1 MGAAQSAKVEASI
14 LSKVQKLKT
23 NREGWQSVIEEFL
36 TLVPATGAPLRC
48 RDRRV
53 LEVVLQLCAEEL
65 RDPQPTVTPL
75 LEDAL
80 MDRDLVH
87 RQTSATV
94 VKHLTLGVFG
104 LGCEDALQ
112 HLLNFVWPNVFEQSP
127 HVITAVLECI
137 EAMRV
142 SLGPTKVLQH
152 TLQGLW
158 HPARKVREVYWK
170 IYNNLYIGSQAALV
184 PAYPRMTDDV
194 LNQYTRTH
202 MELFL

>member
-75 LEDAL
+75 LEATRRLLGARGLYALLPKFSIACLVDAAQPPHA
-80 MDRDLVH
+80 V
-87 RQTSATV
+87 
-94 VKHLTLGVFG
+94 
-104 LGCEDALQ
+104 DA
-112 HLLNFVWPNVFEQSP
+112 S
-127 HVITAVLECI
+127 
-137 EAMRV
+137 
-142 SLGPTKVLQH
+142 S
-152 TLQGLW
+152 
-158 HPARKVREVYWK
+158 
-170 IYNNLYIGSQAALV
+170 
-184 PAYPRMTDDV
+184 
-194 LNQYTRTH
+194 
-202 MELFL
+202 